1 MKVTIVGAGVAGCA
15 IAWELAARGA
25 AVQVVDPRGVGKG
38 ATYASAGI
46 LAPRIEGRMPELLR
60 LTLCSLGLFDTFIA
74 RLRRDSARAIEY
86 ERNGTLQVALG
97 DQDVAALQAAA
108 GHLAEAHIPHSWLEA
123 RHARRVEPSLSAD
136 VIGALMIPEH
146 GYVAVTALVE
156 ALAEAARAR
165 GAEFITGRVDEISG
179 GEPAR
184 TVMPDAVIESDVVVI
199 AAGSWSSQLAAAG
212 SDEAAPVSD
221 AASRSVRPSPVHPI
235 RGQLLDLRMPS
246 RAASRVLWGTD
257 CYIVPWH
264 DGTVLVGATVED
276 VGFNESAT
284 VAGVQQLSA
293 AAVRML
299 PGLEQATF
307 SGVRVG
313 LRPAT
318 SDELPVIG
326 SSSTMPGVVYATGHY
341 RNGVLLAPLTAL
353 LVADLVLENRART
366 ELALTRPDRM
376 GL

>member
-1 MKVTIVGAGVAGCA
+1 VKVTIVGAGVAGCA
-15 IAWELAARGA
+15 IAWELASRGA

-74 RLRRDSARAIEY
+74 RLRRDSATSIEY
-86 ERNGTLQVALG
+86 ERSGTLQVAL
-97 DQDVAALQAAA
+97 DERDVIALKGAA
-108 GHLAEAHIPHSWLEA
+108 GHLSDAHIPHSWLEA

-136 VIGALMIPEH
+136 VIGALLIPEH
-146 GYVAVTALVE
+146 GYVGVTALVE
-156 ALAEAARAR
+156 ALAVAARAR
-165 GAEFITGRVDEISG
+165 GVEFLGGRVDEIRG

-184 TVMPDAVIESDVVVI
+184 TVTSDGLIESDVVVI
-199 AAGSWSSQLAAAG
+199 AAGSWSSQLAPAG
-212 SDEAAPVSD
+212 SGD
-221 AASRSVRPSPVHPI
+221 AASGTGGAPHSVRPSPVHPI
-235 RGQLLDLRMPS
+235 RGQLLDLRMPA
-246 RAASRVLWGTD
+246 RAASRVLWGTH

-276 VGFNESAT
+276 VGFDESAT

-299 PGLEQATF
+299 PVLEQAAF

-326 SSSTMPGVVYATGHY
+326 SSSTMPGIVYATGHF

-366 ELALTRPDRM
+366 ELALTRPDRL

>member
-1 MKVTIVGAGVAGCA
+1 M
-15 IAWELAARGA
+15 
-25 AVQVVDPRGVGKG
+25 QVVDPRGVGKG

-74 RLRRDSARAIEY
+74 RLRRDSGTTIEY
-86 ERNGTLQVALG
+86 ERNGTLQVALD
-97 DQDVAALQAAA
+97 DQDVTALKGAA
-108 GHLAEAHIPHSWLEA
+108 GHLSDAHIPHSWLEA
-123 RHARRVEPSLSAD
+123 RHARRIEPSLSAD
-136 VIGALMIPEH
+136 VIGALLIPEH
-146 GYVAVTALVE
+146 GYVGVTALVE
-156 ALAEAARAR
+156 ALADAARAR
-165 GAEFITGRVDEISG
+165 GVEFITGRVDEIRG
-179 GEPAR
+179 GEPAQ
-184 TVMPDAVIESDVVVI
+184 TVTADGLIESDVVVI

-212 SDEAAPVSD
+212 SGDAAPD
-221 AASRSVRPSPVHPI
+221 TAAARSSVRPSTVHPI

-276 VGFNESAT
+276 VGFDESAT

-299 PGLEQATF
+299 PVLEQAAF

-326 SSSTMPGVVYATGHY
+326 SSSTMPGIVYATGHF

-366 ELALTRPDRM
+366 ELALTRPDRL